1 MTAKLTQAEWQEM
14 HNRPYHEWRE
24 VIAAEF
30 DGLALRLCRLQ
41 LAIESTV
48 GMVGR
53 QHPADKET
61 ACPPY
66 HLGQAL
72 VACEDAQAALDDL
85 LWHASKESI
94 CRVKESNKGDNRS
107 KRILD

>member
-1 MTAKLTQAEWQEM
+1 MTTKITQADWEAM

-24 VIAAEF
+24 AIAAEA

-41 LAIESTV
+41 LALESTI

-53 QHPADKET
+53 PHPADKET
-61 ACPPY
+61 ACQPY

-72 VACEDAQAALDDL
+72 VACDDAQAALDDL
-85 LWHASKESI
+85 LWHASMEAI
-94 CRVKESNKGDNRS
+94 CEVRPTNKGNNRS
-107 KRILD
+107 KRNA

>member
-1 MTAKLTQAEWQEM
+1 MTAKLTQAEWESL
-14 HNRPYHEWRE
+14 HGRPYHEWRE
-24 VIAAEF
+24 AIAEEV
-30 DGLALRLCRLQ
+30 DGLAIRLSKLQ
-41 LAIESTV
+41 LVVESTI

-53 QHPADKET
+53 PHPADKET
-61 ACPPY
+61 ACPPF

-72 VACEDAQAALDDL
+72 VACEDAQSALDDL

-94 CRVKESNKGDNRS
+94 CKVKASNKGDNRA